1 MNYQRLL
8 NSKELQ
14 IFKTMKTFK
23 SCILLLLM
31 WCALFATAL
40 NYGQSNFRL
49 NKTESFNF
57 AIVVDPSASIEKKGL
72 NIGAEIEYNYLMYI
86 RASVTSFNQL
96 KGSYV
101 DFIGAA
107 GLNFT
112 SGYFNQLRYYAGGK
126 LGIISRSGNG
136 YPTAGIECGIDYTI
150 NRLVLGIRATRDRR
164 GDFEFYNESPEMRN
178 SGFVKIGWKL

>member
-1 MNYQRLL
+1 MVLIN
-8 NSKELQ
+8 
-14 IFKTMKTFK
+14 KTMKTFK
-23 SCILLLLM
+23 SCILLFVM
-31 WCALFATAL
+31 WCLLLLSDCLF
-40 NYGQSNFRL
+40 GQSNFRL
-49 NKTESFNF
+49 NKTESFNL
-57 AIVVDPSASIEKKGL
+57 AVVIDPSASIEKSGL

-96 KGSYV
+96 KGGYV

-112 SGYFNQLRYYAGGK
+112 SGYFEQLRYYAGGR
-126 LGIISRSGNG
+126 LGIISRNGNG
-136 YPTAGIECGIDYTI
+136 YATAGFEAGIDYTI

>member
-1 MNYQRLL
+1 
-8 NSKELQ
+8 
-14 IFKTMKTFK
+14 MKTFK
-23 SCILLLLM
+23 SCILLFLM

-40 NYGQSNFRL
+40 MYGQSNFRL

-57 AIVVDPSASIEKKGL
+57 AIVIDPSASIEKKGL

-96 KGSYV
+96 KGGYV

-112 SGYFNQLRYYAGGK
+112 SGYFDQIRYYAGGR
-126 LGIISRSGNG
+126 LGVISRSGNG
-136 YPTAGIECGIDYTI
+136 YATAGIECGIDYTI
-150 NRLVLGIRATRDRR
+150 GRLVLGLRATRDKR

-178 SGFVKIGWKL
+178 SGGVKIGWKL